1 MQLQQRFK
9 NLQDNIDVLVA
20 TPLKEAEERFRKER
34 AELISRITSVE
45 QEVAKTRMENRGK
58 TRHIAELEA
67 ALEACDDGQISALA
81 LLPCW

>member
-1 MQLQQRFK
+1 M
-9 NLQDNIDVLVA
+9 LVA

-34 AELISRITSVE
+34 AELITRITSVE

-67 ALEACDDGQISALA
+67 ALEVCNGVQFCELSLNGVCNLADGLS
-81 LLPCW
+81 